1 MWRWGLEVQKEHVT
15 EKNEEGK
22 VHDDIPHEHSDWSA
36 PETIPLLQHHINE
49 SCTAN
54 LHCRITST
62 FSSTKKRK
70 KKTEVFKIIFQ
81 LHCSF
86 YLLQKETEAYT
97 RSSSVS
103 NKACTVSKL
112 SSSSNGS
119 PSPWL
124 TLSSALWHTHTH
136 NWCTMSP
143 KIRLNVTHGNNH
155 VTFPHLNLTRLVQ
168 TRGGMKNV
176 STSLAMEV
184 SVLMAPHQ
192 TLVSRAC
199 AKVYRLIMGIW
210 LVGGMIM

>member
-112 SSSSNGS
+112 SSSSKRL
-119 PSPWL
+119 PF
-124 TLSSALWHTHTH
+124 TLAHSFLCTVTYTHTQLMH
-136 NWCTMSP
+136 NES
-143 KIRLNVTHGNNH
+143 
-155 VTFPHLNLTRLVQ
+155 
-168 TRGGMKNV
+168 KNPFKCH
-176 STSLAMEV
+176 TW
-184 SVLMAPHQ
+184 
-192 TLVSRAC
+192 
-199 AKVYRLIMGIW
+199 K
-210 LVGGMIM
+210 